1 MQRLFSFFSIVTL
14 LVLAAPASAEHVYG
28 GLARENPDLQGHGQ
42 GQAKEQVAQPPESQ
56 TAGETKVYRGLAEQ
70 NPDLVGKREP
80 SGPTGKNP
88 DIYEG
93 FEPSPG
99 LSY

>member
-1 MQRLFSFFSIVTL
+1 MQRVFSFFSIVTL
-14 LVLAAPASAEHVYG
+14 LVLAASASAEHVYG
-28 GLARENPDLQGHGQ
+28 GLARDNPDIQGHAQ
-42 GQAKEQVAQPPESQ
+42 EQATMRAESEVS
-56 TAGETKVYRGLAEQ
+56 TETTETKVYHGLAEQ
-70 NPDLVGKREP
+70 NPDLVGKRDP

-93 FEPSPG
+93 FEPNPG

>member
-14 LVLAAPASAEHVYG
+14 LVLAASASAEHVYG
-28 GLARENPDLQGHGQ
+28 GLARDNPDIQGHAQ
-42 GQAKEQVAQPPESQ
+42 EQAT
-56 TAGETKVYRGLAEQ
+56 TAAKSEASTETKVYHGLAEQ

>member
-1 MQRLFSFFSIVTL
+1 MFSIVTL
-14 LVLAAPASAEHVYG
+14 LVFAASASAEHVYG
-28 GLARENPDLQGHGQ
+28 GLSKDNPDIQGHAQ
-42 GQAKEQVAQPPESQ
+42 EQARMAAESE
-56 TAGETKVYRGLAEQ
+56 ASSEIKVYHGLAEQ
-70 NPDLVGKREP
+70 NPDLVGKRDP

-88 DIYEG
+88 DVYEG